1 MGNSYNC
8 GLNMAMISCDMIISR
23 ETGQLLLMIPIYIYL
38 YIYSLCMGAAMALV
52 NVHICTGSIE
62 P

>member
-1 MGNSYNC
+1 
-8 GLNMAMISCDMIISR
+8 MAMISYDMIISR
-23 ETGQLLLMIPIYIYL
+23 ETGQLLLMKVSKGAKIPIYIYL

-52 NVHICTGSIE
+52 NVHLCTGSIE